1 MKIYDNDPGQYGL
14 ICGLM
19 FGVAFAVLN
28 LTWRSRSVGIT
39 LLETALFAVLTGA
52 VSFFQSWTHRRRS

>member
-1 MKIYDNDPGQYGL
+1 MKMYDNDPGQYGL

-28 LTWRSRSVGIT
+28 LTWRSRSVWES
-39 LLETALFAVLTGA
+39 L
-52 VSFFQSWTHRRRS
+52 SWRLRSSRC